1 MKNINRRNTITLG
14 MSALVAGACSLRPF
28 TGSQNRQDGA
38 DKIDARVLQTIQQ
51 MQNEFPETSELKNNA
66 AGMLI
71 MPLITEGGFGFGV
84 GYGRGALLI
93 NEATVDYY
101 SAANAS
107 YGLQIGA
114 SQYAHVLFF
123 MTENALN
130 DFRNSRGWSAG
141 GDIEYAYRRSG
152 ESFRANT
159 TEANSPIIGLVFGEA
174 GFKIG
179 ATIEGTKYTK
189 IIP

>member
-14 MSALVAGACSLRPF
+14 MSALVVGACSLRPF
-28 TGSQNRQDGA
+28 TGSRNRQDGA

-51 MQNEFPETSELKNNA
+51 MQTEFPETSELKKQA

-130 DFRNSRGWSAG
+130 DFRS
-141 GDIEYAYRRSG
+141 
-152 ESFRANT
+152 
-159 TEANSPIIGLVFGEA
+159 
-174 GFKIG
+174 
-179 ATIEGTKYTK
+179 
-189 IIP
+189 

>member
-14 MSALVAGACSLRPF
+14 MSALVVGACSLRPF
-28 TGSQNRQDGA
+28 TGSRNRQDGA

-51 MQNEFPETSELKNNA
+51 MQTEFPETSELKKQA

-130 DFRNSRGWSAG
+130 DFRSSRGWSAG

-159 TEANSPIIGLVFGEA
+159 TESNSPKIGLVLGEA

>member
-1 MKNINRRNTITLG
+1 MYNIHRRNTITLE
-14 MSALVAGACSLRPF
+14 MSALVVGACSLGPF
-28 TGSQNRQDGA
+28 SGSRNRQDGA

-51 MQNEFPETSELKNNA
+51 MQTEFPETSELKEQA
-66 AGMLI
+66 AGILI

-130 DFRNSRGWSAG
+130 DFRSSRGWSAG

>member
-14 MSALVAGACSLRPF
+14 MSALAVGACSLGPF
-28 TGSQNRQDGA
+28 SGSRNRQDGA

-51 MQNEFPETSELKNNA
+51 MQTEFPETSDLKKQA
-66 AGMLI
+66 AGILI

-123 MTENALN
+123 MTKNALN
-130 DFRNSRGWSAG
+130 DFRSSRGWSAG

>member
-1 MKNINRRNTITLG
+1 
-14 MSALVAGACSLRPF
+14 MSALVVGACSLRPF
-28 TGSQNRQDGA
+28 TGSRNRQDGA

-51 MQNEFPETSELKNNA
+51 MQTEFPETSELKKQA

-93 NEATVDYY
+93 DEATVDYY

-123 MTENALN
+123 MTKNALN
-130 DFRNSRGWSAG
+130 DFRSSRGWSAG